1 MSWFK
6 TKQEI
11 NSQTMTSMVY
21 QSVRVRT
28 GEMEPLLDRA
38 GVVYDPLENQLVIM
52 GINYEILHWEL
63 KKGNPK
69 DVVEKVIEGAYQRFY
84 SSLNIDQTRILEYQQ
99 IMNNAKKKAD
109 DILFVHFGQKVP
121 KNVLIFKLLLELEDI
136 NESIID
142 PSSRKEMELLI
153 DGWFQVAKA
162 INDEYKIVDTKD
174 DLERNKPIDF
184 DF

>member
-69 DVVEKVIEGAYQRFY
+69 DVVEKVIEGAY
-84 SSLNIDQTRILEYQQ
+84 
-99 IMNNAKKKAD
+99 